1 MSYKLN
7 KTDGT
12 LLVDLIDGII
22 NTDATDLV
30 LVGRN
35 YTGYGEYVNENIIKL
50 LENFA
55 NTSAPGN
62 PLEGQL
68 WWDKVT
74 QRLKIYDGVE
84 WKSNGIFVQQDKPQ
98 MVAGDLWINNLT
110 DQLYFYDGTGEPT
123 LVGPVYSSTQ
133 GTSGWVITNILD
145 IQSRSRTVAQ
155 LYIGGQLVA
164 VFSPLTFTP
173 AFGFGIEG
181 INGDIL
187 QGINIIN
194 DNFKFHG
201 TATSSNGLI
210 TETGV
215 VKNASQFLPSDAN
228 GTTTG
233 TLTIQNSGGLTIGL
247 AQNNVQKVVAQSFV
261 IENQLRDHD
270 MKLRVRSSLY
280 GSLIVDA
287 VTIKAAQARV
297 GIFKPDPEYTLDVTG
312 DLRITGDLRVE
323 GNTTYIETSTL
334 RVEDKNI
341 ELGLREDSTLSVDAD
356 IDEGGIILKS
366 LNGDKDFVWKNEN
379 KSWYSSENL
388 DLTKGKEYKINK
400 NTVITETTIGTGVVN
415 ALGLERIG
423 TLQYLDVDN
432 VNIDGITITTTGSGL
447 IIKSAGEITVADSLN
462 GPQKITNLGAPT
474 APSDATTKNYVD
486 TQIAS
491 EPVVFSMD
499 VTGLSNDNIATVIN
513 SMFPASQKEPGT
525 RAFIHCTSL
534 AGAQVTGIQITVT
547 QDPDNSGV
555 LTQSKIAVDANGTLN
570 ESAVQDIAFSNAAS
584 GAVDIIVNRTLKEF
598 EAGATAWTFVQD
610 LPTGL

>member
-55 NTSAPGN
+55 NTFAPSN

-74 QRLKIYDGVE
+74 QRLKIYDGVQ

-110 DQLYFYDGTGEPT
+110 DQIYFYDGTGEPT
-123 LVGPVYSSTQ
+123 LVGPLYTSSQ
-133 GTSGWVITNILD
+133 GTSGWVVSNVLD
-145 IQSRSRTVAQ
+145 VQSRSRTVLQ
-155 LYIGGQLVA
+155 LYIGAQLVA
-164 VFSPLTFTP
+164 VYSPLTFTP
-173 AFGFGIEG
+173 AFGYGIEG
-181 INGDIL
+181 LSGDIL
-187 QGINIIN
+187 QGINIV
-194 DNFKFHG
+194 DPNFKFHG

-228 GTTTG
+228 GTTIG

-280 GSLIVDA
+280 GSLVVDA
-287 VTIKAAQARV
+287 ITVKAAEARV

-323 GNTTYIETSTL
+323 GNTSYIETSTL

-341 ELGLREDSTLSVDAD
+341 ELGLREDSSLSVDAD
-356 IDEGGIILKS
+356 LDEGGIILKS
-366 LNGDKDFVWKNEN
+366 LDGDKDFIWKNEN

-388 DLTKGKEYKINK
+388 DLAKTKEYKINK
-400 NTVITETTIGTGVVN
+400 NTVLTETTLGIGVVD

-432 VNIDGITITTTGSGL
+432 INIDGLTVTASGGSL
-447 IIKSAGEITVADSLN
+447 ILKSAAKILVADSVN
-462 GPQKITNLGAPT
+462 GPQQIGNLGAPVDLN
-474 APSDATTKNYVD
+474 DATNKDYVD
-486 TQIAS
+486 TEIRS

-499 VTGLSNDNIATVIN
+499 ITGLSNIDIANAIN
-513 SMFPASQKEPGT
+513 AMFPASQKELGT
-525 RAFIHCTSL
+525 KAFIHCTSL

-547 QDPDNSGV
+547 QDPDNTGV
-555 LTQSKIAVDANGTLN
+555 LTQSKIPVDANGTLN

-584 GAVDIIVNRTLKEF
+584 GAVDIVVNRILKEF
-598 EAGATAWTFVQD
+598 EAGATGWSFVQD
-610 LPTGL
+610 LPTGI